1 MIKPKQLKITN
12 GKVLLGNS
20 SNIASETAYTFPSAD
35 GNTGQ
40 FLKTDGSGSLSFAT
54 VSGGGG
60 SSYTINVQVGS
71 DSTQTLS
78 YSASNNE
85 EVYIITPTA
94 NRTITLPNI
103 GSNSIP
109 EGYKINIKN
118 MSSSFSLT
126 IQANTTGTTN
136 QIDESSVSN
145 HVISVQYQS
154 LTVVCD
160 GSTKWYRI

>member
-1 MIKPKQLKITN
+1 MIKPKQIGITN
-12 GKVLLGNS
+12 GKALIGNS
-20 SNIASETAYTFPSAD
+20 SSIASETAYTFPTSD
-35 GNTGQ
+35 GTNGQ
-40 FLKTDGSGSLSFAT
+40 VLTTNGAGALSFTT

-60 SSYTINVQVGS
+60 SSYTVNVQVGS

-78 YSASNNE
+78 YTSSNNE

-94 NRTITLPNI
+94 DRVITLPNI
-103 GSNSIP
+103 GTNSIP

-136 QIDESSVSN
+136 YIDDSAVSN
-145 HVISVQYQS
+145 HVLSVQYQN